1 MGEVAIPRKSV
12 VGEEVNGRSDV
23 GKLWCGFAKDTRG
36 MYSRAVDVLQIN
48 RTSEI
53 AFELYR

>member
-12 VGEEVNGRSDV
+12 VDEEVNGRSDV

-53 AFELYR
+53 AFE